1 MKNGKMGKK
10 KIFPL
15 LLTFLFVFLLAGI
28 SYVWVNFQRTQM
40 GYELSELKKEIGLI
54 EEHNRKL
61 KLEIAF
67 LKSPESLE
75 YKAVKE
81 FGLRPPLPEQVVFL
95 P

>member
-1 MKNGKMGKK
+1 MKKGKREKM

-15 LLTFLFVFLLAGI
+15 LLILLFVFLLVGI
-28 SYVWVNFQRTQM
+28 SHVWVNFQRTQM
-40 GYELSELKKEIGLI
+40 GYELSELKKEIGRI
-54 EEHNRKL
+54 EEYNRKL

-67 LKSPESLE
+67 LKSPERLE

>member
-1 MKNGKMGKK
+1 MKNGKKEKK

-15 LLTFLFVFLLAGI
+15 LLILLFVLLSAGI
-28 SYVWVNFQRTQM
+28 SYVWINFQRTQM
-40 GYELSELKKEIGLI
+40 GYELSELKKEIGRI
-54 EEHNRKL
+54 EGYNRKL

-67 LKSPESLE
+67 LKSPEKLE

-81 FGLRPPLPEQVVFL
+81 FGLRPPSPEQVVFL